1 MNLGKKTTRFV
12 AWVGILLLQLIMTQ
26 VVTFLASLFLP
37 DMENLQR
44 TQPLLFVI
52 VVGITFSVG
61 IILAGWLAVKF
72 GWLVIEPKYPAR
84 IVATLIGA
92 YVPLILAL
100 AIYPRVEAGNPFFS
114 ISILAGI
121 LGFHIPSW
129 MKKK

>member
-1 MNLGKKTTRFV
+1 MNSGKKTTRFV

-37 DMENLQR
+37 TMENLQQ

-52 VVGITFSVG
+52 VVGITFSAG
-61 IILAGWLAVKF
+61 IILAGWLALKF
-72 GWLVIEPKYPAR
+72 GWLVTEPKYPAR
-84 IVATLIGA
+84 IVATLMSV

-100 AIYPRVEAGNPFFS
+100 VIYPQLEAGNPFFF
-114 ISILAGI
+114 ISIVAGI
-121 LGFHIPSW
+121 LGFHVPSW